1 MISIKHASVVF
12 RGNLNK
18 SFLKGGFLQK
28 NTYDQYALSD
38 INIELHEGDRVGVI
52 GRNGAGKTTFLRML
66 AGIHTPISGKISSKG
81 SISCMT
87 QLGLYSDGEMTGR
100 DVINLEAIG
109 RGLAKKDLKKVVDK
123 SIEWTKLEG
132 AIDRPIKTYSSGMHL
147 RISIVSSTI
156 IPTDILLMDEW
167 LSVGDIDFQQK
178 TELRLQKLLKSSSIF
193 VIATHS
199 MEVVRK
205 LCNKVIILDKGV
217 VKFYGPIEDGIKV
230 YTNGVEL

>member
-81 SISCMT
+81 SISCLT

-109 RGLAKKDLKKVVDK
+109 RGLTGKDLKKVVDK

>member
-1 MISIKHASVVF
+1 MISIKNATVIF

-38 INIELHEGDRVGVI
+38 INIELLEGDRVGVI
-52 GRNGAGKTTFLRML
+52 GKNGAGKTTFLRML
-66 AGIHTPISGKISSKG
+66 AGIHTPICGEVLSKG
-81 SISCMT
+81 SISCLT
-87 QLGLYSDGEMTGR
+87 QIGLYSDEEMTGR

-109 RGLAKKDLKKVVDK
+109 RGLTGKDLKKVVDK
-123 SIEWTKLEG
+123 SIEWTELEDT
-132 AIDRPIKTYSSGMHL
+132 IDRPIKTYSSGMQL
-147 RISIVSSTI
+147 RVSVVSATI

-167 LSVGDIDFQQK
+167 LSVGDIEFQEK
-178 TELRLQKLLKSSSIF
+178 TELRLQKLLNFSNIF

-199 MEVVRK
+199 METVSK

-217 VKFYGPIEDGIKV
+217 VKFCNSIKDGIKI
-230 YTNGVEL
+230 YTNEKIK